1 MPQQSTPRARIL
13 AALDRRPTDVLP
25 FDIGGTKV
33 TSLNVS
39 AYRNLV
45 EALGFGGPTEIAHW
59 RSQRTHMTEEVSAF
73 FGSDVRRVRVPYPE
87 PIPEGIR
94 SPVQLDEWGTQWTQ
108 SADTGLYF
116 VSRSPLAGEV
126 SAHDVRS
133 HSWPDP
139 VSLMPVERVAA
150 SARQLRASTDCAI
163 CLDLPDGVTHLSQF
177 LRGFDDWLL
186 DVATNRALLGL
197 IMDHVVDVYCAMVGP
212 LLDAVGD
219 HVDVVLHCDDI
230 AGQGGPLIS
239 PRAYRELIKPRQAR
253 IFATIKA
260 HTRARL
266 LYHSCGGVAW
276 AIGDLVEIGA
286 DALNPVQV
294 SAAGMDSAA
303 LARGWGDKIA
313 FWGGIDTHHAL
324 PFGSPDD
331 VRAEVA
337 RRINDMRGA
346 SYIAGSVHI
355 VQAEVPPANLLA
367 MAWAAHVYGGRAGGA
382 QFDRALDRIARRE
395 VGQAAP

>member
-1 MPQQSTPRARIL
+1 MPVSMTPRARIL
-13 AALDRRPTDVLP
+13 AALDRRPTDVVP

-33 TSLNVS
+33 TSLNVN

-45 EALGFGGPTEIAHW
+45 AALGFGGPAEIAHW
-59 RSQRTHMTEEVSAF
+59 RSQRTHMREEVSAF
-73 FGSDVRRVRVPYPE
+73 FGSDARRVRVAYPD
-87 PIPEGIR
+87 PLPE
-94 SPVQLDEWGTQWTQ
+94 SVTAPVQLDEWGNEWTQ

-126 SAHDVRS
+126 SSHDVRNYA
-133 HSWPDP
+133 WPDP
-139 VSLMPVERVAA
+139 ASLMPVERVAQA
-150 SARQLRASTDCAI
+150 ARELRARTDCAI

-186 DVATNRALLGL
+186 DVARNKALLGL
-197 IMDHVVDVYCAMVGP
+197 IMDHVADVYCAMVGP

-219 HVDVVLHCDDI
+219 NVDVVLHCDDI
-230 AGQGGPLIS
+230 AAQGGPLIS

-253 IFATIKA
+253 IFAAIKA
-260 HTRARL
+260 HTKAKL

-294 SAAGMDSAA
+294 SAAGMDTAT
-303 LARGWGDKIA
+303 LAREWGDKIA

-324 PFGSPDD
+324 PFGSADD

-337 RRINDMRGA
+337 RRVADMRGA
-346 SYIAGSVHI
+346 GYIVGSVHI
-355 VQAEVPPANLLA
+355 VQAEVPPRNLLA
-367 MAWAAHVYGGRAGGA
+367 MAEAAHAGS
-382 QFDRALDRIARRE
+382 
-395 VGQAAP
+395 